1 MGLTVFC
8 FESELFHP
16 EIFGRFDPTPVDSG
30 HGKYG
35 NSWLATGPKHL
46 PRASRFRELHW
57 PRAQILCSPRAKI
70 DTPMIAND
78 YTRQSSYNTIWIVWF
93 AGLSLESE
101 EVVKQVLND
110 WLQNK
115 VWSNFGTPG
124 KQVFVASSSA
134 SRPWNAAAFG
144 WAGTSEGIGVCTVQ
158 TVYKAILALVFRLP
172 TQGSRNCRKSCDC
185 CFSAAFVSKW
195 HST

>member
-1 MGLTVFC
+1 M
-8 FESELFHP
+8 ENM
-16 EIFGRFDPTPVDSG
+16 EIVGWQQDQSTLHALQDSG
-30 HGKYG
+30 NWIGQGHKFSVARGQRLTRQW
-35 NSWLATGPKHL
+35 S
-46 PRASRFRELHW
+46 
-57 PRAQILCSPRAKI
+57 Q
-70 DTPMIAND
+70 MI
-78 YTRQSSYNTIWIVWF
+78 TRQSSYNTIWIVWF

-144 WAGTSEGIGVCTVQ
+144 WAGTSEGIGVCTVE